1 MVNGHRKSLGF
12 TLIESMVV
20 VAIIAILAVVAAGL
34 TAGMRRGKFRNL
46 VNEVQNTLREARNQS
61 VGQGREAIV
70 RFQYVDVDSTPHLKA
85 VAFIDL
91 NANQTYQA
99 GTDTFLAE
107 TKPFARASLSVSGVT
122 IVSGSPGTPAFVYFS
137 SRGFSIQSPG
147 SSAVVAKTLVF
158 TDNEGTYPSE
168 TLVLSAGGTT
178 RRQY

>member
-1 MVNGHRKSLGF
+1 
-12 TLIESMVV
+12 MVV

-61 VGQGREAIV
+61 VGQGREVIV
-70 RFQYVDVDSTPHLKA
+70 LFQYTSTHHIKA
-85 VAFIDL
+85 TAFIDM

-99 GTDTFLAE
+99 GTDTFIAD
-107 TKPFARASLSVSGVT
+107 TKPFVRVSLSVSGVPV
-122 IVSGSPGTPAFVYFS
+122 VSGSPGFVYFS
-137 SRGFSIQSPG
+137 SRGFSIQSSG
-147 SSAVVAKTLVF
+147 SSAIVAKPLVF

-168 TLVLSAGGTT
+168 TLLVSAGGTT